1 MPVKFQPSAKVRD
14 RATGKVS
21 TVHRYMKATPTKELQ
36 DYLEASN
43 AKPKIMHKCRME
55 LLRRGVL

>member
-1 MPVKFQPSAKVRD
+1 MPVKFQPSTKVRD

-21 TVHRYMKATPTKELQ
+21 TVHSYMKSTPTEELQ
-36 DYLEASN
+36 KYLEASN